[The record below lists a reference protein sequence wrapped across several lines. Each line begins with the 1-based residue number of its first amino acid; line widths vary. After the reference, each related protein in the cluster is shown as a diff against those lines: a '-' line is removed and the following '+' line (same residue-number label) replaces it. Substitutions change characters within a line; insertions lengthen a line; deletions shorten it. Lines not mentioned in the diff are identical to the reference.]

1 MGAFMTQITQG
12 DVLDELGALSPADLA
27 AAVDAADPQALAE
40 VLARRFAARLDAKR
54 MAKAGIVIQE
64 VFHTADDVVSTFV
77 TWTKNGFEVGPTY
90 TGARTPT
97 RIEWQ
102 RLSDAV
108 EYELDRITLQGVA
121 LVERVTM
128 VGTSDEL
135 NTIFEAED
143 VGRRLGHVIRSVFS
157 SRNEPEK
164 KREKA
169 LRGIDAAGLLL
180 EQQQAMNEALRI
192 FNLLPELDGRVIEF
206 RLDDG
211 DTTHVVQSIYR
222 ADGAQ
227 EVPGETVER
236 HALLHFQRVVDFA
249 QWLNGKTNVP
259 AIAMEGH
266 LKVDGD
272 FHLLEILARL
282 PEPFDPTER
291 WATDR

>member
-1 MGAFMTQITQG
+1 MMQG
-12 DVLDELGALSPADLA
+12 DVLDELGALAPGDLA
-27 AAVDAADPQALAE
+27 AAIDRCDPQVLGD

-54 MAKAGIVIQE
+54 MAKSGIVVQE
-64 VFHTADDVVSTFV
+64 VFHTADDVVSTFI
-77 TWTKNGFEVGPTY
+77 TWTKSGSEVTGTY
-90 TGARTPT
+90 DGTRRPT

-102 RLSDAV
+102 RLTDAV
-108 EYELDRITLQGVA
+108 DYELDRITLQGVA

-128 VGTSDEL
+128 VGTSEEID
-135 NTIFEAED
+135 TIFDAEN
-143 VGRRLGHVIRSVFS
+143 VGTRLGHVIRSVFS

-164 KREKA
+164 KREKS
-169 LRGIDAAGLLL
+169 LRGIDVAGLLL

-206 RLDDG
+206 RIDEG
-211 DTTHVVQSIYR
+211 DKTHVVQSIYS
-222 ADGAQ
+222 ADGAR

-236 HALLHFQRVVDFA
+236 HALLHFQRVIDFA

-272 FHLLEILARL
+272 FHLLEVLARL

>member
-1 MGAFMTQITQG
+1 MTQMMQG
-12 DVLDELGALSPADLA
+12 DVLDELAALPLDELADA
-27 AAVDAADPQALAE
+27 IDRCDPQALGDA
-40 VLARRFAARLDAKR
+40 LARRFAARLDPKR
-54 MAKAGIVIQE
+54 MAKSGIVIQE
-64 VFHTADDVVSTFV
+64 VFHTTEDVVSTFI
-77 TWTKNGFEVGPTY
+77 TWTKGGFEVRPTFD
-90 TGARTPT
+90 GARRPT

-108 EYELDRITLQGVA
+108 DYELDRITLQGVA

-128 VGTSDEL
+128 VGTSEEID
-135 NTIFEAED
+135 TIFDAED
-143 VGRRLGHVIRSVFS
+143 VGDRLGHVIRSVFS
-157 SRNEPEK
+157 SRNEPER
-164 KREKA
+164 KREKS
-169 LRGIDAAGLLL
+169 LRGIDVAGLLL

-206 RLDDG
+206 RIDDG
-211 DTTHVVQSIYR
+211 DKTHVVQSIYSADR
-222 ADGAQ
+222 AR

>member
-1 MGAFMTQITQG
+1 MTQVRHG
-12 DVLDELGALSPADLA
+12 DVLDEFRALPQTDLA
-27 AAVDAADPQALAE
+27 AAIARCDPQELAD
-40 VLARRFAARLDAKR
+40 VLARRFAARLDTR
-54 MAKAGIVIQE
+54 QMAKSGIVIQE
-64 VFHTADDVVSTFV
+64 VFHTTEDVVSTFI
-77 TWTKNGFEVGPTY
+77 TWTKSGFEVN
-90 TGARTPT
+90 RTFDGTRRPT

-128 VGTSDEL
+128 VGTSQEID
-135 NTIFEAED
+135 TIFDAEN
-143 VGRRLGHVIRSVFS
+143 VGARLGHVIRSVFS
-157 SRNEPEK
+157 TRNEPEK
-164 KREKA
+164 KREKS
-169 LRGIDAAGLLL
+169 LRGIDVAGLLL

-206 RLDDG
+206 RIDDG
-211 DTTHVVQSIYR
+211 DKTHVVQSIYS
-222 ADGAQ
+222 ADGAR

-236 HALLHFQRVVDFA
+236 HALLHFQRVIDFA
-249 QWLNGKTNVP
+249 QWINGKTNVP

>member
-1 MGAFMTQITQG
+1 MMQG
-12 DVLDELGALSPADLA
+12 DVLDELGALAPGDLA
-27 AAVDAADPQALAE
+27 AAIDRCDPQLLGD

-54 MAKAGIVIQE
+54 MAKSSIVIQE
-64 VFHTADDVVSTFV
+64 VFHTADDVVSTFI
-77 TWTKNGFEVGPTY
+77 TWTKSGVEVVRTFDGP
-90 TGARTPT
+90 RRPT

-108 EYELDRITLQGVA
+108 NYELDRITLQGVA

-128 VGTSDEL
+128 VGTSDEID
-135 NTIFEAED
+135 TIFDAEN
-143 VGRRLGHVIRSVFS
+143 VGTRLGHVIRSVFS

-164 KREKA
+164 KREKS
-169 LRGIDAAGLLL
+169 LRGIDVAGLLL

-206 RLDDG
+206 RIDEG
-211 DTTHVVQSIYR
+211 DKTHVVQSIYS
-222 ADGAQ
+222 ADGAR

-236 HALLHFQRVVDFA
+236 HALLHFQRVIDFA

-272 FHLLEILARL
+272 FHLLEVLARL

>member
-1 MGAFMTQITQG
+1 MTQVTQG
-12 DVLDELGALSPADLA
+12 DMLDELGALPRTELA
-27 AAVDAADPQALAE
+27 GAIDRCDPQALADA
-40 VLARRFAARLDAKR
+40 LAGRFAARLDPKR
-54 MAKAGIVIQE
+54 MAKSGIVIHE
-64 VFHTADDVVSTFV
+64 VFHTTEDVISTYI
-77 TWTKNGFEVGPTY
+77 TWTKSGFDVAPAFDGT
-90 TGARTPT
+90 RRPT

-108 EYELDRITLQGVA
+108 DYELDRITVQGVA

-135 NTIFEAED
+135 DTIFDAED
-143 VGRRLGHVIRSVFS
+143 VGSRRGHVIRSVFS

-164 KREKA
+164 KRVKS
-169 LRGIDAAGLLL
+169 LRGIDVGGLLL

-211 DTTHVVQSIYR
+211 DTTHVVQSIYT
-222 ADGAQ
+222 ADSAR

-236 HALLHFQRVVDFA
+236 HALLHFQRVVDFV

-266 LKVDGD
+266 LTVDGD

>member
-1 MGAFMTQITQG
+1 MAQMMQG
-12 DVLDELGALSPADLA
+12 DVLDELGALPRDELA
-27 AAVDAADPQALAE
+27 EAIERCDPQVLGDA
-40 VLARRFAARLDAKR
+40 LARRFAGRLDAKR
-54 MAKAGIVIQE
+54 MAKSGIVIEE
-64 VFHTADDVVSTFV
+64 VFHTTEDVVSTFI
-77 TWTKNGFEVGPTY
+77 TWAKSGFDVSPSFDGTRRP
-90 TGARTPT
+90 A

-108 EYELDRITLQGVA
+108 DYELDRITLQGVA
-121 LVERVTM
+121 LVERVSM
-128 VGTSDEL
+128 VGTSEEID
-135 NTIFEAED
+135 TIFDAED
-143 VGRRLGHVIRSVFS
+143 VGTRLGHVIRSVFS
-157 SRNEPEK
+157 SRNQPEK
-164 KREKA
+164 KREKS
-169 LRGIDAAGLLL
+169 LRGIDVAGLLL

-206 RLDDG
+206 RIDDG
-211 DTTHVVQSIYR
+211 DKTHVVQSIYS
-222 ADGAQ
+222 ADGAR
-227 EVPGETVER
+227 EAPGETVER

>member
-1 MGAFMTQITQG
+1 MTQMMQG
-12 DVLDELGALSPADLA
+12 DVLDELGALPPGELA
-27 AAVDAADPQALAE
+27 AAIDRCDPQLLGD
-40 VLARRFAARLDAKR
+40 VLAHRFAARLDVKR
-54 MAKAGIVIQE
+54 MAKSGIVVQE
-64 VFHTADDVVSTFV
+64 VFHTTEDVVSTFIV
-77 TWTKNGFEVGPTY
+77 WTKNGFEVTRTFDGP
-90 TGARTPT
+90 RRPT

-102 RLSDAV
+102 RLGDAV
-108 EYELDRITLQGVA
+108 DYELDRITLQGVA

-128 VGTSDEL
+128 VGTSEEID
-135 NTIFEAED
+135 TIFDAEN
-143 VGRRLGHVIRSVFS
+143 VGTRLGHVIRSVFS

-164 KREKA
+164 KREKS
-169 LRGIDAAGLLL
+169 LRGIDVAGLLL

-206 RLDDG
+206 RIDDG
-211 DTTHVVQSIYR
+211 DTTHVVQSIYSSDR
-222 ADGAQ
+222 AR

>member
-1 MGAFMTQITQG
+1 VTQVTQG
-12 DVLDELGALSPADLA
+12 DMLDELGAVPREELA
-27 AAVDAADPQALAE
+27 AAIDGCDPQALAAT
-40 VLARRFAARLDAKR
+40 LARRFAARLDTKR
-54 MAKAGIVIQE
+54 MAKSGIVIQE
-64 VFHTADDVVSTFV
+64 VFHTSDDVVSTFI
-77 TWTKNGFEVGPTY
+77 TWTRGGFEVTPSFD
-90 TGARTPT
+90 GARRPT

-108 EYELDRITLQGVA
+108 DYELDRITLQGVA

-128 VGTSDEL
+128 VGTSEEID
-135 NTIFEAED
+135 TIFDAED
-143 VGRRLGHVIRSVFS
+143 VGTRMGHVIRSVFS
-157 SRNEPEK
+157 TRNEPEK
-164 KREKA
+164 KREKS
-169 LRGIDAAGLLL
+169 LRGIDVAGLLL

-206 RLDDG
+206 RIDDG
-211 DTTHVVQSIYR
+211 DTTHVVQSIYS
-222 ADGAQ
+222 ADAAR

-282 PEPFDPTER
+282 PEPFDPTQR
-291 WATDR
+291 WATDL

>member
-1 MGAFMTQITQG
+1 MAQLMQG
-12 DVLDELGALSPADLA
+12 DVLDELSTVAPGELA
-27 AAVDAADPQALAE
+27 AAIARCDPQLLADA
-40 VLARRFAARLDAKR
+40 LARRFAARLDAKR
-54 MAKAGIVIQE
+54 MAKSGIVIQE
-64 VFHTADDVVSTFV
+64 VFHTAEDVVSTFI
-77 TWTKNGFEVGPTY
+77 TWTKGGFEVSPTFD
-90 TGARTPT
+90 GSRQLT

-108 EYELDRITLQGVA
+108 DYELDRITLQGVA

-128 VGTSDEL
+128 VGTSEEID
-135 NTIFEAED
+135 TIFSAED
-143 VGRRLGHVIRSVFS
+143 VGTRRGHVIRSVFS
-157 SRNEPEK
+157 SRNEPAK
-164 KREKA
+164 KREKS
-169 LRGIDAAGLLL
+169 LRGVDVAGLLL

-206 RLDDG
+206 RIDDG
-211 DTTHVVQSIYR
+211 DTTHVVQSIYS
-222 ADGAQ
+222 ADGAR

-282 PEPFDPTER
+282 PETFDPTER
-291 WATDR
+291 WATDRQI

>member
-1 MGAFMTQITQG
+1 MTHMTH
-12 DVLDELGALSPADLA
+12 DVLDELAAAPPTELA
-27 AAVDAADPQALAE
+27 AAIDRCDPQLLAD

-54 MAKAGIVIQE
+54 MAKAGIVVQE
-64 VFHTADDVVSTFV
+64 VFHTTEDVVSTFI
-77 TWTKNGFEVGPTY
+77 TWTKGDFEVTSTY
-90 TGARTPT
+90 DGSQRPM

-108 EYELDRITLQGVA
+108 DYELDRITLQGVA

-128 VGTSDEL
+128 VGTSHEID
-135 NTIFEAED
+135 TIFDAED
-143 VGRRLGHVIRSVFS
+143 VGDRLGHVIRSVFS

-164 KREKA
+164 KREKS
-169 LRGIDAAGLLL
+169 LRGIDVAGLLL

-206 RLDDG
+206 RIDEG
-211 DTTHVVQSIYR
+211 DKTHVVQSIYSADR
-222 ADGAQ
+222 AR

-272 FHLLEILARL
+272 FHLLEVLARL

-291 WATDR
+291 WAIDR

>member
-1 MGAFMTQITQG
+1 MAQMVQG
-12 DVLDELGALSPADLA
+12 DVLDELAAVPPDELA
-27 AAVDAADPQALAE
+27 AAIDRCDPQRLAD
-40 VLARRFAARLDAKR
+40 VLAARFAARLDVKR
-54 MAKAGIVIQE
+54 MAKSGIVIEE
-64 VFHTADDVVSTFV
+64 VFHTADDVVSTFI
-77 TWTKNGFEVGPTY
+77 TWTKSGFDVSSAYDGP
-90 TGARTPT
+90 RRPT

-108 EYELDRITLQGVA
+108 DYELDRITLQGVA

-128 VGTSDEL
+128 VGTSEEL
-135 NTIFEAED
+135 DTIFGAED
-143 VGRRLGHVIRSVFS
+143 VGRRRGHVIRSVFS

-164 KREKA
+164 KREKS
-169 LRGIDAAGLLL
+169 LRGIDVAGLLL

-206 RLDDG
+206 RIDDG
-211 DTTHVVQSIYR
+211 DTTHVVQSIYA
-222 ADGAQ
+222 ADGAR

-282 PEPFDPTER
+282 PEPFDPTVR